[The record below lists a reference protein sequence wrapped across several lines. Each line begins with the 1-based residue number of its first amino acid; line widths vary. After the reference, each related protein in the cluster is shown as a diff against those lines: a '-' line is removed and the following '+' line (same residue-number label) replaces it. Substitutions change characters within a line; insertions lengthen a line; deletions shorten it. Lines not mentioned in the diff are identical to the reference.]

1 MVNIKD
7 VAKLA
12 NVSIATVSRYLN
24 QSENISEQ
32 SKRKIEKAIE
42 TLNYRPNQIA
52 RSLSKRQSQ
61 LIGLIVPDIQNPYFP
76 QLARAI
82 EDTALQYDYTVVLC
96 NTDETV
102 EKEQLYINRLS
113 QNYVAG
119 LLVATNAMNVKA
131 YEKIDIPIVALDRLI
146 DSNIPTVMTDNFG
159 DAKRGTAHLIECG
172 AKNLLC
178 LRGPRHVKAADDR
191 ERGFYAAI
199 EGTDCKG
206 TTVVAGFDFNEASV
220 EIMKALTND
229 SSNIDGIFASS
240 DAVAIAAIKVI
251 QSLNK
256 QVPNDIQVVG
266 FDGIELGKMILPE
279 LTTVCQDIY
288 QIGQIATTMLI
299 DQIKGKPLKNQSIT
313 IETNL
318 IIRGTTRKGTKI

>member
-12 NVSIATVSRYLN
+12 NVSVATVSRYLN
-24 QSENISEQ
+24 QNGYV
-32 SKRKIEKAIE
+32 SKQAKEKIEKAIHE
-42 TLNYRPNQIA
+42 LDYRPNQIA

-82 EDTALQYDYTVVLC
+82 EDTALRYDYTVVLC

-102 EKEQLYINRLS
+102 EKEQLYMNRLS

-119 LLVATNAMNVKA
+119 LLVATNAMDVKA
-131 YEKIDIPIVALDRLI
+131 YEEIDIPIVALDRLI

-159 DAKRGTAHLIECG
+159 GAKKGTAHLIECG

-178 LRGPRHVKAADDR
+178 LRGPKNVKAADER

-199 EGTDCKG
+199 EGTDSKG
-206 TTVVAGFDFNEASV
+206 KTVVAGFDFNEASSAV
-220 EIMKALTND
+220 IKALLENP
-229 SSNIDGIFASS
+229 SIDGIFASS
-240 DAVAIAAIKVI
+240 DAVAIAAIKMI
-251 QSLNK
+251 QTLNK

-266 FDGIELGKMILPE
+266 FDGIELGKMISPE
-279 LTTVCQDIY
+279 LTTVSQDIY
-288 QIGQIATTMLI
+288 QIGQYATKMLI
-299 DQIKGKPLKNQSIT
+299 EQIEGNPLKNQQI
-313 IETNL
+313 IVETNL
-318 IIRGTTRKGTKI
+318 IVRGTTRKGTKK

>member
-12 NVSIATVSRYLN
+12 NVSVATVSRYLN
-24 QSENISEQ
+24 QNGYISEQ
-32 SKRKIEKAIE
+32 AKENIEKAIHE
-42 TLNYRPNQIA
+42 LDYRPNQIA

-96 NTDETV
+96 NTDGTV
-102 EKEQLYINRLS
+102 EKEQLYIDRLS

-119 LLVATNAMNVKA
+119 LLVATNAMDVEA

-146 DSNIPTVMTDNFG
+146 DSKIPTVLTDNFG
-159 DAKRGTAHLIECG
+159 GAKKGTAHLIECG

-178 LRGPRHVKAADDR
+178 LRGPKNVKAADER

-199 EGTDCKG
+199 EGTDSIGK
-206 TTVVAGFDFNEASV
+206 TVVAGFDFNEASSAV
-220 EIMKALTND
+220 IKALLED
-229 SSNIDGIFASS
+229 PSIDGIFASS
-240 DAVAIAAIKVI
+240 DAVAIAAIKMI

-256 QVPNDIQVVG
+256 QVPRDIQVVG
-266 FDGIELGKMILPE
+266 FDGIELGKMISPE

-288 QIGQIATTMLI
+288 QIGQYATKMLI
-299 DQIKGKPLKNQSIT
+299 EQIEGKPLKNQT
-313 IETNL
+313 IVVETNL
-318 IIRGTTRKGTKI
+318 IIRGTTRREPKK

>member
-12 NVSIATVSRYLN
+12 NVSVATVSRYLN
-24 QSENISEQ
+24 QNGYV
-32 SKRKIEKAIE
+32 SKQAKEKIEKAIHE
-42 TLNYRPNQIA
+42 LDYRPNQIA

-82 EDTALQYDYTVVLC
+82 EDTALRYDYTVVLC

-102 EKEQLYINRLS
+102 EKEQLYMNRLS

-119 LLVATNAMNVKA
+119 LLVATNAMDVKA
-131 YEKIDIPIVALDRLI
+131 YEEIDIPIVALDRLI

-159 DAKRGTAHLIECG
+159 GAKKGTAHLIECG

-178 LRGPRHVKAADDR
+178 LRGPKNVKAADER

-199 EGTDCKG
+199 EGTDSKG
-206 TTVVAGFDFNEASV
+206 KTVLAGFDFNEASSA
-220 EIMKALTND
+220 IMKALSED
-229 SSNIDGIFASS
+229 SSIDGIFASS
-240 DAVAIAAIKVI
+240 DAVAIAAIKMI
-251 QSLNK
+251 QTLNK

-266 FDGIELGKMILPE
+266 FDGIELGKMISPE
-279 LTTVCQDIY
+279 LTTVSQDIY
-288 QIGQIATTMLI
+288 QIGQYATKMLI
-299 DQIKGKPLKNQSIT
+299 EQIEGNPLKNQQI
-313 IETNL
+313 IVETNL
-318 IIRGTTRKGTKI
+318 IVRGTTRKGTKK

>member
-12 NVSIATVSRYLN
+12 NVSVATVSRYLN
-24 QSENISEQ
+24 QNGYVSEQ
-32 SKRKIEKAIE
+32 SKGKIEKAIDE
-42 TLNYRPNQIA
+42 LDYRPNQIA

-96 NTDETV
+96 NTDGTV
-102 EKEQLYINRLS
+102 EKEQLYMNRLS

-119 LLVATNAMNVKA
+119 LLVATNAMDVKA
-131 YEKIDIPIVALDRLI
+131 YEEIDIPIVALDRLI

-159 DAKRGTAHLIECG
+159 GAKKGTAHLIECG

-178 LRGPRHVKAADDR
+178 LRGPKNVKAADER

-199 EGTDCKG
+199 EGTDSKG
-206 TTVVAGFDFNEASV
+206 KTVVAGFDFNEASS
-220 EIMKALTND
+220 EIIKALTED
-229 SSNIDGIFASS
+229 PSIDGIFASS
-240 DAVAIAAIKVI
+240 DAVAIAAIKMI

-256 QVPNDIQVVG
+256 QVPSDIQVVG
-266 FDGIELGKMILPE
+266 FDGIELGKMISPE
-279 LTTVCQDIY
+279 LTTVWQDIY
-288 QIGQIATTMLI
+288 QIGQYATKMLI
-299 DQIKGKPLKNQSIT
+299 EQIEGKPLKNKT
-313 IETNL
+313 IVVETNL
-318 IIRGTTRKGTKI
+318 IIRGTTRRETKK